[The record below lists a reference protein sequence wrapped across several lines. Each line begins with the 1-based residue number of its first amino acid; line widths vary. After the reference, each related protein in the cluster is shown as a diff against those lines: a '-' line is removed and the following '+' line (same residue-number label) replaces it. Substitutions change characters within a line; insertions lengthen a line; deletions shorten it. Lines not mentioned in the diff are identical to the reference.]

1 MKILII
7 SGSFYPIIAPRSFRT
22 TELVKELSRKGNNV
36 TLYIPKDGIDRDDLE
51 KEYGFSIQYYERPKD
66 KLINSK
72 SKLVYFIERCMVH
85 GFAYPDISILRTLKS
100 SLKNEKNDYDLLIT
114 IAAPHAI
121 HWTIGKMYKSGR
133 RLAKTWV
140 ADCGDPYML
149 GGTLSVQHPFYFKY
163 IEKLWCRECNYIAVP
178 TEGAINGY
186 YPEFK
191 DKIRVISQAFN
202 FEEIERVQYVKNE
215 VPTFV
220 YSGSIWNGSK
230 DPKPFLDFLTQI
242 PQDFRFYVYTK
253 DVHVLDSYKEIFK
266 EKLIVSPF
274 IPRLELIKKL
284 SSMDFLVHFEFHTS
298 VQTPSKLIDYSL
310 SGRPILAVNVKRIE
324 TDKDMIMQFLSG
336 DYSKQYIVKDMS
348 RYDIHNVAQQF
359 MDLTK

>member
-7 SGSFYPIIAPRSFRT
+7 SGSFYPTISPRSFRT
-22 TELVKELSRKGNNV
+22 TELVKELSKRGNDV
-36 TLYIPKDGIDRDDLE
+36 TLYMPKDGINRDDLE
-51 KEYGFSIQYYERPKD
+51 KEYSFSIQYYKRPKD

-72 SKLVYFIERCMVH
+72 SKLVYFVERCMVH
-85 GFAYPDISILRTLKS
+85 GFAYPDVGILKTLKAA
-100 SLKNEKNDYDLLIT
+100 LKDEKNTYDLLIT

-121 HWTIGKMYKSGR
+121 HWTIGKMYNSGR

-149 GGTLSVQHPFYFKY
+149 SGTLSVQHPFYFKY
-163 IEKLWCRECNYIAVP
+163 FEKLWCRECDYITVP

-191 DKIRVISQAFN
+191 DKIRVIPQAFN
-202 FEEIERVQYVKNE
+202 FEEIERVQYVKND

-220 YSGSIWNGSK
+220 YSGSIWEGSK
-230 DPKPFLDFLTQI
+230 DPKPFLDFLSGLT
-242 PQDFRFYVYTK
+242 QDFRFYVYTNNI
-253 DVHVLDSYKEIFK
+253 HRLDSYKEILK
-266 EKLIVSPF
+266 EKLIISSY

-284 SSMDFLVHFEFHTS
+284 SAMDFLVHFEFHTS

-310 SGRPILAVNVKRIE
+310 SGRPILAVNIKKM
-324 TDKDMIMQFLSG
+324 DKEMIMQFLSG
-336 DYSKQYIVKDMS
+336 DYSQQYVVEDLS
-348 RYDIHNVAQQF
+348 QYDIHNVAQRF
-359 MDLTK
+359 IDLSNE